1 MCQRRRQRRPF
12 DGSRRPSGLGRS
24 SEGLSFS
31 AAPEYP
37 LAAASPAWVPPARPV
52 CRQVRVLDQDGLE
65 VRSSGVGIDLGASAH
80 VIGFAKVLKLVGV
93 TGDDEDHFFFDENGV
108 ALSRGLDWMAMPR
121 RRPMAAEP
129 VFRALRARGT
139 LPQKI
144 D

>member
-1 MCQRRRQRRPF
+1 M
-12 DGSRRPSGLGRS
+12 
-24 SEGLSFS
+24 
-31 AAPEYP
+31 
-37 LAAASPAWVPPARPV
+37 
-52 CRQVRVLDQDGLE
+52 DQDGLE

>member
-1 MCQRRRQRRPF
+1 MVGTQDLEKNGEVTCHVFFFMVLTPQISRPALVTF
-12 DGSRRPSGLGRS
+12 GPT
-24 SEGLSFS
+24 
-31 AAPEYP
+31 
-37 LAAASPAWVPPARPV
+37 PV
-52 CRQVRVLDQDGLE
+52 YDRAV
-65 VRSSGVGIDLGASAH
+65 SGIDLGASAH

-129 VFRALRARGT
+129 VFRALRARGI

>member
-1 MCQRRRQRRPF
+1 MARGGHPNSGAQARGSLFPPPQSIRLRLRRRH
-12 DGSRRPSGLGRS
+12 GSL
-24 SEGLSFS
+24 
-31 AAPEYP
+31 
-37 LAAASPAWVPPARPV
+37 PPALSAGKYGF
-52 CRQVRVLDQDGLE
+52 LDQDGLE

-80 VIGFAKVLKLVGV
+80 VMGFAKVLNPVGV
-93 TGDDEDHFFFDENGV
+93 TGDVEDLFFFDENGV

>member
-1 MCQRRRQRRPF
+1 MCQRRRQRRPS
-12 DGSRRPSGLGRS
+12 DGSRRSSELGRS

-31 AAPEYP
+31 AAPEHS
-37 LAAASPAWVPPARPV
+37 LEAASPAGFPPTRPV

-80 VIGFAKVLKLVGV
+80 VIGFAKVLELVGV
-93 TGDDEDHFFFDENGV
+93 TGDAEDHFFFDENGV

-121 RRPMAAEP
+121 RRPMTAEP
-129 VFRALRARGT
+129 VLRALRARGI
-139 LPQKI
+139 LPQET

>member
-1 MCQRRRQRRPF
+1 MVVTQDLEKNGEVTCYVFFFMVLTPQISRPTLNTF
-12 DGSRRPSGLGRS
+12 GPI
-24 SEGLSFS
+24 
-31 AAPEYP
+31 
-37 LAAASPAWVPPARPV
+37 PV
-52 CRQVRVLDQDGLE
+52 YDRAV
-65 VRSSGVGIDLGASAH
+65 SGIDLGASAH